1 VTRPTTFDSPL
12 GAYCCAR
19 DVDKAP
25 RDDTRAA
32 ACASPGYAHLYA
44 LNVDRRPRDDTRAAA
59 CRDPYWAYHYACY
72 VDRRPRDDTR
82 AAACASPH
90 YAYYYARY
98 VDECPR
104 DDTRQAACGDPLAAY
119 DYARDVDGRKPVRLG
134 KVGVYEVT
142 YLAGVVNVGCQYRT
156 VDDWAEN
163 WRTYA
168 EAEGLGLEP
177 TPADVEA
184 LLEAARAAAGK
195 EATP

>member
-1 VTRPTTFDSPL
+1 MTRPTTFDSPL

-59 CRDPYWAYHYACY
+59 C
-72 VDRRPRDDTR
+72 
-82 AAACASPH
+82 ASPH
-90 YAYYYARY
+90 YAYAYARY

-142 YLAGVVNVGCQYRT
+142 YLAGVVNVGCQYHT
-156 VDDWAEN
+156 VEDWAEN

-184 LLEAARAAAGK
+184 LLEAARAAADK

>member
-1 VTRPTTFDSPL
+1 VTRPTTFDSPDS
-12 GAYCCAR
+12 AYYYALDVDQGPRDDTRQAACRDPYWAYAYAR

-32 ACASPGYAHLYA
+32 ACRDPYWAYAYA
-44 LNVDRRPRDDTRAAA
+44 LDVDKAPRDDTRAAA
-59 CRDPYWAYHYACY
+59 RHDPDYAYVYAC
-72 VDRRPRDDTR
+72 
-82 AAACASPH
+82 
-90 YAYYYARY
+90 
-98 VDECPR
+98 
-104 DDTRQAACGDPLAAY
+104 
-119 DYARDVDGRKPVRLG
+119 DVDGRKPVRLG

-142 YLAGVVNVGCQYRT
+142 YLAGVVNVGCQYHT
-156 VDDWAEN
+156 VEDWAEN